1 MANDIYPDGGAF
13 AIGTHRRLR
22 AGWAACARAARA
34 ARAAGRRAPAWRGA
48 AAHLGFGVGV
58 WVYSCAPRSLRARRL
73 VAASPLGIKIYKT
86 DRGAI
91 CT

>member
-1 MANDIYPDGGAF
+1 V
-13 AIGTHRRLR
+13 IGTHRRLR

-58 WVYSCAPRSLRARRL
+58 RVYSCAPRTVCEGGSLLRHTP
-73 VAASPLGIKIYKT
+73 VEIYSA